1 MQFDEGELRGSVD
14 RDDEIELALRGP
26 DLGDVDMEIADRV
39 SLELVLGRGFA
50 FDLREPGDPMALQTA
65 MKRRTCQMRDGRL

>member
-14 RDDEIELALRGP
+14 RNDEIELALRGS

-50 FDLREPGDPMALQTA
+50 FDLRPSRDPMTLKAT
-65 MKRRTCQMRDGRL
+65 MER